1 MKMETERDLNMKLM
15 SKAIMR
21 KNPNM
26 VIRRLQKD
34 KAFVIYTKVVKDEY
48 CGNPYYYYI
57 LIDIIT
63 EKINPNYFNT
73 IKNLT
78 RFIDDIDKGIEIPES
93 YHLKSMFQSII
104 TRDDKDDVLEKLIKF
119 NHSEFFNIGTMVV
132 DEYTTKDDVY
142 NLMAIMYKCT
152 DFISDYRKMAD
163 LNISHSHIYDS
174 FKFTLGRLNEYA
186 SKDKILTKVIT
197 ENLYGC
203 KISDRELDDKYF
215 ATVFNK
221 SGKIL
226 IKQTCYECED
236 IVTNPGSFILYYLAL
251 AIHRIPHWKVNNNNT
266 TGTIEYEYTRDKC
279 YRYLKGEY
287 TPYMFR
293 FDNPNTT
300 HGTVVF
306 EKYLIPIVWF
316 NFEEISYITSKLVNI
331 RCDHCGK
338 SLAVFG

>member
-34 KAFVIYTKVVKDEY
+34 KAFVIYTKVKDES

-63 EKINPNYFNT
+63 EKINLEYFNT
-73 IKNLT
+73 IKNLA

-93 YHLKSMFQSII
+93 HNLKSMFQSIV

-119 NHSEFFNIGTMVV
+119 NHREFFNIGTMVV
-132 DEYTTKDDVY
+132 DTYTTKDDVY
-142 NLMAIMYKCT
+142 NLLAIMYKCT

-163 LNISHSHIYDS
+163 LNISHSHIYNH
-174 FKFTLGRLNEYA
+174 FKFTSVTIDYYA
-186 SKDKILTKVIT
+186 SKDNALVKAIT

-203 KISDRELDDKYF
+203 KISDRELNDKYF
-215 ATVFNK
+215 ATIITDYNDLF
-221 SGKIL
+221 
-226 IKQTCYECED
+226 IKQSCYECED
-236 IVTNPGSFILYYLAL
+236 TITNPGNFILYYIAL
-251 AIHRIPHWKVNNNNT
+251 AIHHIPHWKANNDDADI
-266 TGTIEYEYTRDKC
+266 IENTRDRG

-287 TPYMFR
+287 TPYTFT
-293 FDNPNTT
+293 FNDPNTT
-300 HGTVVF
+300 LNNDIF

-316 NFEEISYITSKLVNI
+316 NLEEINYINAKLADI
-331 RCDHCGK
+331 RCDNCGK
-338 SLAVFG
+338 SLMVFS

>member
-34 KAFVIYTKVVKDEY
+34 KAFVIYTKVVKDES
-48 CGNPYYYYI
+48 CWNPYYYYI

-63 EKINPNYFNT
+63 EKINPDYFNT

-93 YHLKSMFQSII
+93 YHLKSMFSSII
-104 TRDDKDDVLEKLIKF
+104 TRDDKDDILEKLIKF
-119 NHSEFFNIGTMVV
+119 NHREFFNIVNMVV
-132 DEYTTKDDVY
+132 DDYTTKDDVY
-142 NLMAIMYKCT
+142 NLIAMMYKCT
-152 DFISDYRKMAD
+152 DFISNYRKMAN
-163 LNISHSHIYDS
+163 LNPSHPHMYDH
-174 FKFTLGRLNEYA
+174 FKFTLAIMDKYA
-186 SKDKILTKVIT
+186 SKDKALVKAIT

-203 KISDRELDDKYF
+203 KISDRNLDNKYF
-215 ATVFNK
+215 ATIITDYDNL
-221 SGKIL
+221 L
-226 IKQTCYECED
+226 IKKSCYECED
-236 IVTNPGSFILYYLAL
+236 IITNPGSFILYYLAL
-251 AIHRIPHWKVNNNNT
+251 AIYHIPRWNANNDDKDIIENT
-266 TGTIEYEYTRDKC
+266 KDKC

-287 TPYMFR
+287 TPYTSFN
-293 FDNPNTT
+293 FSNPNTT
-300 HGTVVF
+300 HSSVDF

-316 NFEEISYITSKLVNI
+316 NLEKINYITAKLVNI
-331 RCDHCGK
+331 RCNHCGK

>member
-34 KAFVIYTKVVKDEY
+34 KAFVIYTKVKDES
-48 CGNPYYYYI
+48 CENPYYYYI

-63 EKINPNYFNT
+63 EKINPSHFNT

-78 RFIDDIDKGIEIPES
+78 RFIDDIDKGVEIPES
-93 YHLKSMFQSII
+93 YHLKSMFSSII

-119 NHSEFFNIGTMVV
+119 NHREFFNIRTMIV
-132 DEYTTKDDVY
+132 DNYTTKDDVY
-142 NLMAIMYKCT
+142 NLLAMMYKCT
-152 DFISDYRKMAD
+152 DCISDYRKMTD
-163 LNISHSHIYDS
+163 LNISHSHIYDH
-174 FKFTLGRLNEYA
+174 FKFTSVIMDEYA
-186 SKDKILTKVIT
+186 SKDKILTKSIT

-215 ATVFNK
+215 ATVFIK

-226 IKQTCYECED
+226 IKQSCYECED
-236 IVTNPGSFILYYLAL
+236 IVTNPGNFILYYLAL
-251 AIHRIPHWKVNNNNT
+251 AIHRIPHWKVNNDNT
-266 TGTIEYEYTRDKC
+266 TGSIEYEYTRDKC

-287 TPYMFR
+287 TPYTFR

>member
-15 SKAIMR
+15 NKAIMR

-34 KAFVIYTKVVKDEY
+34 KAFVIYTKVKDEF

-78 RFIDDIDKGIEIPES
+78 RFIDDIDKGVEIPES
-93 YHLKSMFQSII
+93 YTLKSMFQSII

-119 NHSEFFNIGTMVV
+119 NHSEFFNIGTMIV
-132 DEYTTKDDVY
+132 DNYTTKDDVY

-152 DFISDYRKMAD
+152 DFISDYRKKAD
-163 LNISHSHIYDS
+163 LNISHSHIYKH
-174 FKFTLGRLNEYA
+174 FKFTLGRLDEYA

-221 SGKIL
+221 SGKLL
-226 IKQTCYECED
+226 IKQSCYECED

-251 AIHRIPHWKVNNNNT
+251 AIHHIPHWKVNNDDT
-266 TGTIEYEYTRDKC
+266 DIIENIRDKC

-287 TPYMFR
+287 TPYTFT
-293 FDNPNTT
+293 FNDPNTT
-300 HGTVVF
+300 HSSVVF

-316 NFEEISYITSKLVNI
+316 NLEEINYITAKLVNV

>member
-34 KAFVIYTKVVKDEY
+34 KAFVIYTKVKDES
-48 CGNPYYYYI
+48 CENPYYYYI

-63 EKINPNYFNT
+63 EKINPSHFNT

-78 RFIDDIDKGIEIPES
+78 RFIDDIDKGVEIPES
-93 YHLKSMFQSII
+93 YHLKSMFSSII

-119 NHSEFFNIGTMVV
+119 NHREFFNIRTMIV
-132 DEYTTKDDVY
+132 DNYTTKDDVY
-142 NLMAIMYKCT
+142 NLLAMMYKCT
-152 DFISDYRKMAD
+152 DCISDYRKMTD
-163 LNISHSHIYDS
+163 LNISHSHIYDH
-174 FKFTLGRLNEYA
+174 FKFTSVIMDEYA
-186 SKDKILTKVIT
+186 SKDKILTKAIT

-203 KISDRELDDKYF
+203 KISDRELYDKYF
-215 ATVFNK
+215 ATVFIK

-226 IKQTCYECED
+226 IKQSCYECKD
-236 IVTNPGSFILYYLAL
+236 IVTNLGSFILYYMAL
-251 AIHRIPHWKVNNNNT
+251 AIHRIPSWKVINDDKGN
-266 TGTIEYEYTRDKC
+266 IEYTYTRDKC

-287 TPYMFR
+287 TPYTFR
-293 FDNPNTT
+293 FNNPNTI
-300 HGTVVF
+300 HSSVVF
-306 EKYLIPIVWF
+306 ERYLIPIVWF
-316 NFEEISYITSKLVNI
+316 NLEEINYITAKLVNV